1 MSWLFRLCFAL
12 VSSSFLLVGGTSLLH
27 AQELEQ
33 PSPEEVEAARSA
45 LLFTSHDAL
54 EITLEADFHTIRR
67 EDRKQDSEEERPAVL
82 RWTTAD
88 GSTGS
93 LDIQVRTRG
102 NFRLS
107 RRNCDFPPLRLNL
120 KKGSTKGTLFEGQ
133 DKLKL
138 VVTCKLGQ
146 DYWEQYVLLEYM
158 AYRTLNVLTDISFR
172 ARLARVTYV
181 DTSGEDDTF
190 TRFAFLIE
198 DAEMMALRQPARV
211 VEWVAGQLDPRL
223 LEKHQAI
230 VADVFQY
237 MIGNTDWSGVEMHNM
252 ELIRTFDGVPYTV
265 PYDFDFSGLVNA
277 RYASPAPSLDISR
290 VRDRLFRG
298 FCPEVVHRS
307 QADYDAVYALFL
319 EKKDEIYEMWRS
331 LEGLEP
337 DRLEDTLEYFDEFY
351 ETIGDP
357 RRIEGRMMRHCR
369 RIPGRSPEQ

>member
-1 MSWLFRLCFAL
+1 MSRLFRLCFAL
-12 VSSSFLLVGGTSLLH
+12 ASSSLLVVGGASLLP
-27 AQELEQ
+27 AQELEP
-33 PSPEEVEAARSA
+33 PSAEEVEAARSA
-45 LLFTSHDAL
+45 PLFTSHDAL
-54 EITLEADFHTIRR
+54 ELTIEADFHTIRR
-67 EDRKQDSEEERPAVL
+67 EDRKQDSKEERPAVL

-172 ARLARVTYV
+172 VRLAKVTYV

-190 TRFAFLIE
+190 TRYAFLIE
-198 DAEMMALRQPARV
+198 DAEMMALRQPAQV
-211 VEWVAGQLDPRL
+211 IEWVAGQLHPSQV
-223 LEKHQAI
+223 EKHQAI
-230 VADVFQY
+230 IDDVYQY
-237 MIGNTDWSGVEMHNM
+237 MIGNTDWSGVMMHNM
-252 ELIRTFDGVPYTV
+252 ELIRSFDGVPYTV
-265 PYDFDFSGLVNA
+265 PFDFDFSGLVNA
-277 RYASPAPSLDISR
+277 RYATPDPSLEIRR
-290 VRDRLFRG
+290 VRERLFRG
-298 FCPEVVHRS
+298 FCPESVNRS
-307 QADYDAVYALFL
+307 QSEYDAVYALFL
-319 EKKDEIYEMWRS
+319 EKKDEIYAMWRN

-337 DRLEDTLEYFDEFY
+337 DRLKDTLEYFDEFY
-351 ETIGDP
+351 ETISDP
-357 RRIEGRMMRHCR
+357 RRIESRMMRHCR
-369 RIPGRSPEQ
+369 RIGD